1 MIDFAELMQKT
12 LQGNK
17 AAYSALLNETRRILR
32 PYIAKRIFQAQDA
45 EDVMQEILIAIH
57 KVKHT
62 YDGNRPYL
70 PWAYAIANYKIQD
83 RLRKLYSDP
92 LKNSADL
99 IVAENNPEENVT
111 ESGLAYEDI
120 AKEVEKLPQKQAKIL
135 SLMHKDGYTAK
146 EVAAKIGMTESAV
159 KVAAHRAYKVLRKR
173 LSG

>member
-1 MIDFAELMQKT
+1 MNDFAELMRKT
-12 LQGNK
+12 LLGDK
-17 AAYSALLNETRRILR
+17 PAYSSLLRETAKILR
-32 PYIAKRIFQAQDA
+32 PYIAKRIFQTQDA
-45 EDVMQEILIAIH
+45 EDVLQETLIAIH

-92 LKNSADL
+92 LKNSSDL
-99 IVAENNPEENVT
+99 TVAENNSEENVT

-159 KVAAHRAYKVLRKR
+159 KVTAHRAYKVLRKR